1 MDSKQYVLEHDFGY
15 CREPELENLI
25 KLKLRN
31 FEDVKVYVEWTI
43 REAFAATVTK
53 NTVIKFYSD
62 KTKAQILIEEI

>member
-53 NTVIKFYSD
+53 NNVIKFFSD

>member
-53 NTVIKFYSD
+53 NNLIKFFND
-62 KTKAQILIEEI
+62 NMKAQILIEEI